1 MIFKFLRKLLQSGHT
16 ANESSA
22 ETLSKPV
29 SPTKNVLSEKT
40 TTMKSTKPY
49 LLEAMYRWMTDSGCS
64 PLIFARTDI
73 LGVIVPEGYA
83 KDNHIV
89 LDIEQDSVRNFKI
102 EQHIVTFEAMFG
114 DDVFKVRLPMPA
126 ILGIHTEEN
135 GMGLEF
141 HEEDG
146 DQGAGTMKVGAGSG
160 SEGSGLPNL
169 HVL

>member
-1 MIFKFLRKLLQSGHT
+1 
-16 ANESSA
+16 
-22 ETLSKPV
+22 
-29 SPTKNVLSEKT
+29 
-40 TTMKSTKPY
+40 MKSTKPY

-73 LGVIVPEGYA
+73 LGVIVPEGFA

-89 LDIEQDSVRNFKI
+89 LDVEKDSVRHFKI

-114 DDVFKVRLPMPA
+114 DEIFKVRLPMPA

-141 HEEDG
+141 HEED
-146 DQGAGTMKVGAGSG
+146 DQGSGTMSGVKGAAV
-160 SEGSGLPNL
+160 EGSQSPNL

>member
-1 MIFKFLRKLLQSGHT
+1 
-16 ANESSA
+16 
-22 ETLSKPV
+22 
-29 SPTKNVLSEKT
+29 
-40 TTMKSTKPY
+40 MKSTKPY
-49 LLEAMYRWMTDSGCS
+49 LLEAMYRWMTDSDCS

-102 EQHIVTFEAMFG
+102 EQHMVTFEAMFG

-141 HEEDG
+141 HEEEG
-146 DQGAGTMKVGAGSG
+146 GQGSG
-160 SEGSGLPNL
+160 GVGLGAIDLGSSLEGSDSPNL
-169 HVL
+169 RVL